1 MEGQTIRISGKNVE
15 ENKYV
20 KVGAFHTVEIDLDT
34 NPTLTLFKDV
44 WDSVSRQRLDDACSM
59 RHKDHIAA
67 VIMQEGK
74 AHIVIITSVMTV
86 TKAHISY
93 NIPRKKSST
102 TSHDKAM
109 KVFFQL
115 VYEAML
121 KYIDFVSVE
130 CIVLAGPGF
139 INEEFQKSLL
149 HQATL
154 DENKQVL
161 ESKSKMVLV
170 KTTTGHVRSLLEVL
184 KDDTVLAL
192 VKNAKAAKEVKVL
205 NEFFKQM
212 REDSEKV
219 AYGKKH
225 VLEASEQRAID
236 KLIIADSLL
245 RVNKINQRKE
255 YTTLCED
262 VKKYGGKVYVL
273 SSHHVSGEGMLKV
286 FHIIKE
292 RVLTNLKYRT

>member
-20 KVGAFHTVEIDLDT
+20 KVGAHHTVEIDLDV
-34 NPTLTLFKDV
+34 NPTLTLSKEV
-44 WDSVSRQRLDDACSM
+44 WDSVSRKRLEDACSM
-59 RHKDHIAA
+59 KHKDHIAA

-74 AHIVIITSVMTV
+74 AHIVIITSVMTL
-86 TKAHISY
+86 TKAHITY
-93 NIPRKKSST
+93 NIPRKKSSS

-109 KVFFQL
+109 KTFFHM
-115 VYEAML
+115 VYDAML
-121 KYIDFVSVE
+121 KYIDFAAVE
-130 CIVLAGPGF
+130 CIILAGPGF
-139 INEEFQKSLL
+139 INEEFQKEMLQKAIL
-149 HQATL
+149 E
-154 DENKQVL
+154 ENKQVL

-170 KTTTGHVRSLLEVL
+170 KTSTGHVRSLLEVL

-192 VKNAKAAKEVKVL
+192 VKDAKAAKEVKVL

-225 VLEASEQRAID
+225 VFEASEQRAIE

-245 RVNKINQRKE
+245 RVKNINQRKE
-255 YTTLCED
+255 YTALCED
-262 VKKYGGKVYVL
+262 VKKFGGKVYVL
-273 SSHHVSGEGMLKV
+273 SSHHVSGEGM
-286 FHIIKE
+286 
-292 RVLTNLKYRT
+292 